1 MSIENKIL
9 PVLNN
14 DYKKILQAKY
24 TLGQEDEF
32 YIVTKN
38 NKGRF
43 VYELK
48 EGITK
53 ALNPRK
59 NKSNVNIEDKVS
71 SEYLINKLIDID
83 KRLAFNENKQ
93 HKNKKKINKIVSDIY
108 EDNEADNITED
119 TTKNIENKLKDI
131 VDNNT
136 EDNNNIS
143 NDVKEINDNIN
154 NNIKIPKFRSNRRI
168 KNNN

>member
-1 MSIENKIL
+1 MAATADNKIP

-32 YIVTKN
+32 YIVTKT

-59 NKSNVNIEDKVS
+59 KKSSINIEDKVS
-71 SEYLINKLIDID
+71 SEYLINKLIDIE

-108 EDNEADNITED
+108 EENEVEINNVNDE
-119 TTKNIENKLKDI
+119 TKSIENKLKDI
-131 VDNNT
+131 VNDDTDINDNNSDNNT
-136 EDNNNIS
+136 KVNDNN
-143 NDVKEINDNIN
+143 
-154 NNIKIPKFRSNRRI
+154 
-168 KNNN
+168 